1 MGDVPVREEPCHVHC
16 VVFFCAQ
23 DPGAARCNV
32 LVSPPSAYPPLTRA
46 DVAALESAAF
56 LAWPALEPEENLQ
69 GWRLR
74 FAGGYTKRANSAN
87 STCQARAL
95 DAAVL
100 QALAQRFVPRSLPP
114 VFRLVEG
121 TVPDGAES
129 QLQAHGYREV
139 DPSLV
144 LVREVSAADAALAAP
159 AQAAD
164 AADWLQTFVAVSGKP
179 RHGQD
184 IHLQMLQSISAP
196 CCWAV
201 RIGADGQQQ
210 ACALGVL
217 AQGQLGLFDIAT
229 CAELRR
235 QGLAARLVRQVLG
248 WGARQGAR
256 RAYLQ
261 VLASNAPALALYQK
275 LGFRLGYRYTY
286 WVAG

>member
-1 MGDVPVREEPCHVHC
+1 M
-16 VVFFCAQ
+16 
-23 DPGAARCNV
+23 
-32 LVSPPSAYPPLTRA
+32 AYPPRTHA
-46 DVAALESAAF
+46 DVAALETAAF
-56 LAWPALEPEENLQ
+56 LSWPALEPEEDLQ

-74 FAGGYTKRANSAN
+74 FARGYTKRANSAN
-87 STCQARAL
+87 STAQAGAL
-95 DAAVL
+95 DAALLQVL
-100 QALAQRFVPRSLPP
+100 EQRFAQRGLPP

-121 TVPDGAES
+121 VVPTGT
-129 QLQAHGYREV
+129 QALLEVRGYRLV

-144 LVREVSAADAALAAP
+144 LVRDLQEDDAAQMEP
-159 AQAAD
+159 RQAAD
-164 AADWLQTFVAVSGKP
+164 AAGWLQTFVEVSGKP
-179 RHGQD
+179 LQGQHT
-184 IHLQMLQSISAP
+184 HLQMLQSIDAP

-229 CAELRR
+229 RAELRR

-256 RAYLQ
+256 CAYLQ
-261 VLASNAPALALYQK
+261 VLGSNAPALALYQK
-275 LGFRLGYRYTY
+275 LGFRLAYRYTY